1 MLSEGWFCFDEC
13 APGHKS
19 GMESSVSCPC
29 AHPFLDF
36 ERAVHE
42 IVFNN
47 RGVEF
52 SADRLKQLEIA

>member
-1 MLSEGWFCFDEC
+1 
-13 APGHKS
+13 
-19 GMESSVSCPC
+19 MESSVSCPC
-29 AHPFLDF
+29 AQLFLDF